1 MSQKYNDKVG
11 IIGLGKLGLPMLCAF
26 INRGFNPIGYDI
38 NLKLIETLKQGKN
51 PYKEDGLE
59 HVIEYDDG
67 WHNRFYSD
75 LDSFLSQVNLI
86 FLIVPTPTKN
96 DIFDCSYVD
105 SSIEQIN
112 HYLKGKKQNITVVI
126 TSTVNPGDC
135 SNLTSKYELENL
147 HLVYSPEFIAL
158 GTVLKDMLN
167 PDIVLLGGNNIDAL
181 DKVFS
186 VYSRLYKSHPE
197 YHHLNFFEA
206 EVAKIAINSYVTTKI
221 SYANT
226 IGMFV
231 EKNTHSRES
240 SQRVLDAIGG
250 DSRIGRKYF
259 KYGVSFGGPCFPRDN
274 KALAKHLEDNSV
286 PSNIPRS
293 TDLVNDS
300 ILEYWKVKIK
310 NNHYDALVV
319 VGIAYKPGTDFLE
332 ESFMIKLVNSVS
344 IKTFFYD
351 DLVLDINKSMK
362 ITHENHQSLLKSF
375 KKVLVLNNY
384 GTFKFSS
391 KLENL
396 TIIDIWN

>member
-26 INRGFNPIGYDI
+26 IKRGFNPIGYDI

-59 HVIEYDDG
+59 QVIEYDDG

-75 LDSFLSQVNLI
+75 LDNFLSKVNLI

-96 DIFDCSYVD
+96 DIFDCSYVG
-105 SSIEQIN
+105 SSLQQIN
-112 HYLKGKKQNITVVI
+112 HYLKSKKQNITVVI

-135 SNLTSKYELENL
+135 SNLSSKYERENL

-158 GTVLKDMLN
+158 GTVLRDMLN

-300 ILEYWKVKIK
+300 ILDYWKEKIK

-319 VGIAYKPGTDFLE
+319 IGIAYKPGTDFLE

-362 ITHENHQSLLKSF
+362 ITDENHQSLLKSF

-384 GTFKFSS
+384 GSFKFSS

>member
-26 INRGFNPIGYDI
+26 IKRGFNPIGYDI

-59 HVIEYDDG
+59 QVIEYDDG

-75 LDSFLSQVNLI
+75 LDNFLSKVNLI

-96 DIFDCSYVD
+96 DIFDCSYVG
-105 SSIEQIN
+105 SSLQQIN
-112 HYLKGKKQNITVVI
+112 HYLKSKKQNITVVI

-135 SNLTSKYELENL
+135 SNLSLKYERENL

-158 GTVLKDMLN
+158 GTVLRDMLN

-300 ILEYWKVKIK
+300 ILDYWKEKIK

-319 VGIAYKPGTDFLE
+319 IGIAYKPGTDFLE

-362 ITHENHQSLLKSF
+362 ITHKNHQSLLKSF

-384 GTFKFSS
+384 GSFKFSS

>member
-26 INRGFNPIGYDI
+26 IKRGFNPIGYDI

-59 HVIEYDDG
+59 QVIEYDDG

-75 LDSFLSQVNLI
+75 LDNFLSQVNLI

-135 SNLTSKYELENL
+135 SNLSSKYERENL

-158 GTVLKDMLN
+158 GTVLRDMLN
-167 PDIVLLGGNNIDAL
+167 PDIVLLGGNNIDAI

-231 EKNTHSRES
+231 EENTHSRES

-293 TDLVNDS
+293 TDLVNS
-300 ILEYWKVKIK
+300 NILDYWKERIK

-319 VGIAYKPGTDFLE
+319 IGIAYKPGTDFLE

-362 ITHENHQSLLKSF
+362 ITDENHQSLLKSF

-384 GTFKFSS
+384 GSFKFSTE
-391 KLENL
+391 LENL
-396 TIIDIWN
+396 TIIDLWN